1 MDSLATELTEWP
13 TAVTAK
19 CLCLYHPDDP
29 PELRRAQ
36 ERELLRLAAVCR
48 RQRRELLLEIIASR
62 HGPIEND
69 TVARVVSRMYEI
81 GIYPDWWKLEAQSTA
96 AAWQACADVIAR
108 EDDLCRG
115 IVVLG
120 LDAPLEQLIGSLQL
134 AASAPLVRGFA
145 VGRTIFGRAAEGFL
159 SGQMS
164 EEQAIAD
171 MSERFGVLVQAWNG
185 VRA

>member
-1 MDSLATELTEWP
+1 
-13 TAVTAK
+13 V
-19 CLCLYHPDDP
+19 
-29 PELRRAQ
+29 
-36 ERELLRLAAVCR
+36 
-48 RQRRELLLEIIASR
+48 
-62 HGPIEND
+62 
-69 TVARVVSRMYEI
+69 YEI
-81 GIYPDWWKLEAQSTA
+81 GIYPDWWKLEPQSTA

-120 LDAPLEQLIGSLQL
+120 LDAPLEQLIGSLRL

-171 MSERFGVLVQAWNG
+171 MSDRFATLVAAWNSK
-185 VRA
+185 